1 MKSTQGMMK
10 PLAAATVILFLSM
23 AAGCSGRYGSIRWD
37 NGVQQSFSAAQV
49 LPGHRYYTAGSDT
62 IPDAIIALREDRPL
76 RGGLWR
82 EVAMT
87 PEILARLMDRMRN
100 NRVETPY
107 GNVILDDQ
115 GVRIGAWCSFF
126 KTTSVKL
133 LDDGGVF
140 IQLPVTNVGDRSFNP
155 ASGGK

>member
-1 MKSTQGMMK
+1 MK
-10 PLAAATVILFLSM
+10 LRVAAALLLLLAV

-37 NGVQQSFSAAQV
+37 TSVQQSFSAAQV

-62 IPDAIIALREDRPL
+62 SPDAIIALREDRPL
-76 RGGLWR
+76 RGDLWR

-87 PEILARLMDRMRN
+87 PEILARLVDRMRN
-100 NRVETPY
+100 NRVESPY

-126 KTTSVKL
+126 KATSVKL
-133 LDDGGVF
+133 LDDGGVVVAPP
-140 IQLPVTNVGDRSFNP
+140 LGGSTDGVRPPS
-155 ASGGK
+155 SGR